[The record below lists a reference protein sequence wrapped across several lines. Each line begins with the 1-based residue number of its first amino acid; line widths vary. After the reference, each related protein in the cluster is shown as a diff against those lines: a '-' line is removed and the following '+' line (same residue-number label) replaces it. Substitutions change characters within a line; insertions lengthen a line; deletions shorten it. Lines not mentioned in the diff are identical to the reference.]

1 MSINLSRRFFI
12 VEKGLFTASA
22 FTSGRILPIEGVNV
36 YISREN
42 EGEEE
47 LLFALKTDENGNTQV
62 VELDAPDM
70 ELSENPGNY
79 RPFSVYNVRAVKD
92 GFFRTI
98 IKDVQVFANRTTQQN
113 IDMIPLPENIQNI
126 DTTNTFV
133 VLPQNL

>member
-1 MSINLSRRFFI
+1 M
-12 VEKGLFTASA
+12 EKGLFTAST

-42 EGEEE
+42 EGGEE

-92 GFFRTI
+92 GFFRTGDLAKREMGSVDFFTF
-98 IKDVQVFANRTTQQN
+98 KDFYYPNVFV
-113 IDMIPLPENIQNI
+113 
-126 DTTNTFV
+126 FF
-133 VLPQNL
+133 